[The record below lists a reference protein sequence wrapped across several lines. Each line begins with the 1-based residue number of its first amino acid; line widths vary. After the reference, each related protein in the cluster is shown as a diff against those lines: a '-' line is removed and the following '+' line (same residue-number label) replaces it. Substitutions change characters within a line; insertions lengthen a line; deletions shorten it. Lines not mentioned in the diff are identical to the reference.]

1 MINELDETI
10 KQLLVK
16 KGALESGEVDI
27 SFETPNREWS
37 ASISKPTVNIYLY
50 DLRENHELRTT
61 EWMIERGANGIA
73 TRKKNPSRVDLSYL
87 ITVWTNDIEDEHRL
101 LWSVMQ
107 TLFCYP
113 DIPVELLSGRLA
125 GQDYP
130 INTKTAQPDGL
141 FNNPADFWTALDNQ
155 LKPSVN
161 YVVTLPLDIGME
173 FTAPIVRTKV
183 FAFKPPDAEAE
194 RFVSI
199 AGTVHEA
206 GKPTQGVA
214 KAMVVAKEARMTAQT
229 DAHGNYQF
237 AKLPTGKHTFQV
249 VVPGKMAKEAAVTVP
264 GTNYDL
270 EV

>member
-1 MINELDETI
+1 
-10 KQLLVK
+10 
-16 KGALESGEVDI
+16 
-27 SFETPNREWS
+27 
-37 ASISKPTVNIYLY
+37 
-50 DLRENHELRTT
+50 
-61 EWMIERGANGIA
+61 MIERGANGIA

-107 TLFCYP
+107 TLFRYP

-155 LKPSVN
+155 LKPSIN

-173 FTAPIVRTKV
+173 FTASIVRTKV
-183 FAFKPPDAEAE
+183 FSFKPPDADVE

-214 KAMVVAKEARMTAQT
+214 KAMVVAKETRMTAQT
-229 DAHGNYQF
+229 DEQGRYQF

-249 VVPGKMAKEAAVTVP
+249 VIPGKKAKEASITVP
-264 GTNYDL
+264 GANYDL